1 MVSLTTSW
9 IAYCTNYWCTI
20 FSKQAATA
28 DAAAEAM
35 KAFFAEFKAELASD
49 DFLAEYHLFCK
60 RLPDVP
66 TRFQKLDVPIGK
78 LQQVSREAEEG
89 AGRLCEMDRSTVSL
103 PLEISA
109 IPPACMLSILLVAGV
124 SYLHKN

>member
-1 MVSLTTSW
+1 MREKLSSAEGDGLGGDDEVAERVSYLGAKKS
-9 IAYCTNYWCTI
+9 
-20 FSKQAATA
+20 
-28 DAAAEAM
+28 E
-35 KAFFAEFKAELASD
+35 
-49 DFLAEYHLFCK
+49 
-60 RLPDVP
+60 
-66 TRFQKLDVPIGK
+66 

-109 IPPACMLSILLVAGV
+109 ITPACMLSILLVAGV